1 MAEQKRYVVRV
12 GKETGIFTDRSQVKP
27 LVSGF
32 AGAKYKSF
40 KSASDADEAL
50 QRGREDFYQ
59 PEKKWFERDIPFV
72 KKSIAVDAACSSA
85 SGEMEYQ
92 GIDLEAQKV
101 VFFYKSKVWTN
112 NIGEFLAIVH
122 ALSYLEREKKSD
134 FVVYSDSKIAMSWVL
149 QWKCKTNFIPN
160 DQNEE
165 LFILIKRAEAWLE
178 NHPGERK
185 LLKRKTSERWEN
197 PADFGRK

>member
-1 MAEQKRYVVRV
+1 M
-12 GKETGIFTDRSQVKP
+12 
-27 LVSGF
+27 
-32 AGAKYKSF
+32 
-40 KSASDADEAL
+40 
-50 QRGREDFYQ
+50 
-59 PEKKWFERDIPFV
+59 
-72 KKSIAVDAACSSA
+72 DAACSSA

-101 VFFYKSKVWTN
+101 VFSYKSKVWTN

-149 QWKCKTNFIPN
+149 QWKCKTNFVPN
-160 DQNEE
+160 DQNKE

-185 LLKRKTSERWEN
+185 ILKRKTSERWEN